1 MNLSKHFT
9 VAELSKTSVRNKDN
23 TPSLRVIDN
32 LQALVDNVLQPI
44 RDKFGP
50 VVVNSGYRS
59 PEVNKAVGGSKT
71 SDHTLGMAAD
81 IEVLGMDN
89 KALAEW
95 IRDNLSTTQIILEF
109 YTKGVPDSGWVHVS
123 YRADNLKNQTLTAK
137 SVNGKTQ
144 YTPGI
149 S

>member
-1 MNLSKHFT
+1 MNLSKNFT

-44 RDKFGP
+44 RDKCGP
-50 VVVNSGYRS
+50 VIVNSGYRS

-89 KALAEW
+89 KTLAEW
-95 IRDNLSTTQIILEF
+95 IRDNLKFTQLILEF

-123 YRADNLKNQTLTAK
+123 YNPDNLKNQTLTAK
-137 SVNGKTQ
+137 SVGGKTQ

>member
-1 MNLSKHFT
+1 
-9 VAELSKTSVRNKDN
+9 
-23 TPSLRVIDN
+23 
-32 LQALVDNVLQPI
+32 
-44 RDKFGP
+44 
-50 VVVNSGYRS
+50 
-59 PEVNKAVGGSKT
+59 
-71 SDHTLGMAAD
+71 MAAD

-95 IRDNLSTTQIILEF
+95 IRDNLKFTQLILEF

-137 SVNGKTQ
+137 SVGGKTQ